1 MTRAHLLESVLE
13 RLARAGAAKAIF
25 SADEIAAWPAGTLAT
40 LVNAGMLQQTQPAS
54 VVECTGCEENCIMPV
69 HVFPAEDNW
78 PARAF
83 IACDKRDDVGRVSV
97 DFCRL
102 EQWQTT
108 GELIADVLARLLGL
122 SPSAS
127 HAADGKQWTIGVLKG
142 KTHNSPVM
150 LLAGDSLT
158 LSMAGHAVALSEVLA
173 LEENALTLDNDE
185 LIRRV
190 DQPTRDAETEIPEA
204 RRIRIKAR
212 VREEQA
218 KGTKAFIQVVAREE
232 GISASRVK
240 QLVSTKPDPVNVWAG
255 LTTPLKPPASK
266 KTGSKY

>member
-1 MTRAHLLESVLE
+1 MTRADLLESVLE

-40 LVNAGMLQQTQPAS
+40 LVNAGMLQQAQPAS

-69 HVFPAEDNW
+69 HVFPAEDNR

-108 GELIADVLARLLGL
+108 GELIADVLTRLLGS
-122 SPSAS
+122 SPPPS

-142 KTHNSPVM
+142 KKHQSLVT

-158 LSMAGHAVALSEVLA
+158 LALAGHAVPLIEVLA
-173 LEENALTLDNDE
+173 LMENALTLDKDE

-190 DQPTRDAETEIPEA
+190 DKPAGDTETPEA
-204 RRIRIKAR
+204 RRTRLKAR
-212 VREEQA
+212 VLDEKA
-218 KGTKAFIQVVAREE
+218 KGTKAFLQVVAKEE
-232 GISASRVK
+232 GITDSRLK
-240 QLVSTKPDPVNVWAG
+240 QLVSTKHEPINVWAG
-255 LTTPLKPPASK
+255 LTTPSKPPASK
-266 KTGSKY
+266 KPRSRY